1 METKINEFWQLFQK
15 ESFAILEGIKYGT
28 ISEKKFD
35 LLMYVLESINPKLQL
50 LINRPPN
57 GEIQLVFLTKGRL
70 RLKVII
76 TEILKKA
83 PKNEDWVFKMGLP
96 PWNGSLDDFCTHY
109 KFLGPD
115 ICIYDIYFD
124 IYKIHSYSKKIN
136 LQIYVEK
143 NKPLSKDFQNNKMR
157 VFLLYY
163 LGDRL
168 FFKKIALLRIVQ
180 RKYTHINFVHIAEL
194 KSLLEFSRVT

>member
-15 ESFAILEGIKYGT
+15 ESFTILEGLKYGT
-28 ISEKKFD
+28 IPEKKFD
-35 LLMYVLESINPKLQL
+35 LLTYVLESINPNLQL

-57 GEIQLVFLTKGRL
+57 GEVQLVFLTKGRL

-76 TEILKKA
+76 TEILNRA
-83 PKNEDWVFKMGLP
+83 PQNEDWVFKMGLP
-96 PWNGSLDDFCTHY
+96 PWNGSLEEFCTHY
-109 KFLGPD
+109 QFLGPD
-115 ICIYDIYFD
+115 IHIYDVYFD
-124 IYKIHSYSKKIN
+124 ICKIHSYSRKMN

-143 NKPLSKDFQNNKMR
+143 NKSLSKNFQNNNMR

-180 RKYTHINFVHIAEL
+180 KKYTHINFVHIDEL
-194 KSLLEFSRVT
+194 KQLLEFSRVT